1 MESVS
6 STDWEKSTV
15 EWEKIFTRLEEQFTV
30 HQEQYERLYKLVG
43 EIADIAI
50 AAPSSPEMETIK
62 KLIVVRLGGVIP
74 ESQTDP

>member
-15 EWEKIFTRLEEQFTV
+15 DWEKIFTRLEEQFTM
-30 HQEQYERLYKLVG
+30 HQEQYERLIKFVG

-50 AAPSSPEMETIK
+50 AAPSNPEMEAIK
-62 KLIVVRLGGVIP
+62 KLIVDRLGGVIP
-74 ESQTDP
+74 ES

>member
-6 STDWEKSTV
+6 STDWEKV
-15 EWEKIFTRLEEQFTV
+15 FARLEEQFTM
-30 HQEQYERLYKLVG
+30 HQEQSERLIKLVG
-43 EIADIAI
+43 KIADIAI
-50 AAPSSPEMETIK
+50 AAPNPEMETIK